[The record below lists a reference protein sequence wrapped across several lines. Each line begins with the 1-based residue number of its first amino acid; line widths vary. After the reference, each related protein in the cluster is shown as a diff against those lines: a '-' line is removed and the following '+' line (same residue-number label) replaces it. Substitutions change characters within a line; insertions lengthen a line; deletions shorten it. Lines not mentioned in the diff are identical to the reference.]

1 MKNKGFSLVEIIIG
15 ISLIGIISVFTF
27 SIISFSIN
35 GFLSVREKNSMIYIG
50 EMVIEKLKVNDP
62 YILAII
68 EEVEEFGQAY
78 YLEEDFDRDKY
89 SVLITKSYSSEGL
102 IEVIV
107 KVTLLNRE
115 KDIYVE
121 FKAAIPKHERI

>member
-27 SIISFSIN
+27 SIISFTLN
-35 GFLSVREKNSMIYIG
+35 GFSAVREKNTMIHIG

-62 YILAII
+62 YTIGII
-68 EEVEEFGQAY
+68 EEVDEIGQAY
-78 YLEEDFDRDKY
+78 YPAEDFDSDKY
-89 SVLITKSYSSEGL
+89 SVLITKNYSSVGL
-102 IEVIV
+102 IEVVV
-107 KVTLLNRE
+107 KVILLNQE

-121 FKAAIPKHERI
+121 FKAAIPK

>member
-27 SIISFSIN
+27 SIISFSLN
-35 GFLSVREKNSMIYIG
+35 GFSAVREKNTMIHIG
-50 EMVIEKLKVNDP
+50 EMVIEKLKINDP
-62 YILAII
+62 YIIEII
-68 EEVEEFGQAY
+68 EDVEEYGQSY

-89 SVLITKSYSSEGL
+89 SVLITKKYSSEGH

-107 KVTLLNRE
+107 KVILLNQG

-121 FKAAIPKHERI
+121 FKAAISKQERI